1 MPGFDLKQVSR
12 NDKVVVGAGIVALIF
27 SFIPHYYG
35 VSANILGQHFSSGV
49 SAWHSYAF
57 LGMLL
62 ILVATA
68 LAAIAVSGAA
78 QLPKLPIGLNLAVA
92 SLAGIGTLL
101 VLIRGLTAGSGGGPG
116 YSYGLQWSGY
126 IVILAGIVQTVFSVL
141 NARVAGEKLAWD
153 ASAMNRPAPA
163 APATGYGPPAGHAVP
178 PTQPTAPAADQPTT
192 YPSGDAGSPTA

>member
-12 NDKVVVGAGIVALIF
+12 NDKGVLGAGIVALIF

-35 VSANILGQHFSSGV
+35 VSANILGQHYSSGV

-62 ILVATA
+62 ILIATA
-68 LAAIAVSGAA
+68 LAAIAVTGAA
-78 QLPKLPIGLNLAVA
+78 QLPKLPVGLNLAVA
-92 SLAGIGTLL
+92 ALAGLGTLL

-126 IVILAGIVQTVFSVL
+126 IVILAGVVEVVFSVL
-141 NARVAGEKLAWD
+141 NARAAGEKLAWD
-153 ASAMNRPAPA
+153 ATAMSRPAAA
-163 APATGYGPPAGHAVP
+163 APATGYAPPAGYAAP
-178 PTQPTAPAADQPTT
+178 AQPAAPAAEQPTT
-192 YPSGDAGSPTA
+192 YPSGDAGSPTP